1 MNINEELVDTLL
13 DRMSEFIVDTVIETV
28 EHMLGE
34 DDCEDE
40 NNYCENCTECE
51 NCSACNLLDDYNHF
65 ALNVPIANMIDHV
78 MYSKPATIVFWIDG
92 TKTVVKSTGS
102 DVFSKET
109 GVALAILKKMFG
121 DNYYRQLTRIVKH
134 MSIDAE
140 DINKSKAKEKPKPKA
155 VKTTKTKTAT
165 AENTEKITNN
175 K

>member
-1 MNINEELVDTLL
+1 MNTNNELVDMVL
-13 DRMSEFIVDTVIETV
+13 DRMSELIVDTVIDTV

-34 DDCEDE
+34 TDYEDE
-40 NNYCENCTECE
+40 SPCCENCDECE
-51 NCSACNLLDDYNHF
+51 NCSVYDDDCDHF

-140 DINKSKAKEKPKPKA
+140 DVNKSKTKEKPKPKA
-155 VKTTKTKTAT
+155 VKTTKTKAAT